1 MQPEGPCP
9 TLPKCRSCACR
20 RVCGCAQIATTRYY
34 VHDRSKRMVLW
45 VQLASIG
52 LGLVVGI
59 ATVFAFFRKIVTHHR
74 GTAKEPEVRQ
84 APCDMISLVQ
94 LSQVDYYSQ

>member
-1 MQPEGPCP
+1 
-9 TLPKCRSCACR
+9 
-20 RVCGCAQIATTRYY
+20 
-34 VHDRSKRMVLW
+34 MVLW

-74 GTAKEPEVRQ
+74 GTAKEPEVR
-84 APCDMISLVQ
+84 LVM
-94 LSQVDYYSQ
+94 